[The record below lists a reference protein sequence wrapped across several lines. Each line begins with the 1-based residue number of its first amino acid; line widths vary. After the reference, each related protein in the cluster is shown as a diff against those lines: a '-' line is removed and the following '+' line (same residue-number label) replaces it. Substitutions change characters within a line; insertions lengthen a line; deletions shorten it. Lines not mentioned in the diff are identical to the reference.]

1 MYRQIITP
9 FSSVSCYGTICL
21 KLYCETINNTDDS
34 SGKEVRVSMD
44 KAEFIRKRQE
54 ILERQAQFLE
64 ERPEIGR
71 LVRMKK
77 IFLRVLM
84 GIIILHFIFSICIMV
99 SMQGFTAFDIGS
111 EVFKLPFM
119 LLWVFLFL
127 NPRGSWTWNLMLY
140 VSAVVNF
147 GLVVQNRE
155 VMLGVLTN
163 LSYLAIHSRVLYAAI
178 MFLEVLLPFVLLGFA
193 LYLTVPMKHRVM
205 AEVAAN
211 MYKET
216 MAELQDAAR

>member
-1 MYRQIITP
+1 
-9 FSSVSCYGTICL
+9 
-21 KLYCETINNTDDS
+21 
-34 SGKEVRVSMD
+34 MD

-71 LVRMKK
+71 LVGMKK

-99 SMQGFTAFDIGS
+99 LMQGFIAYNIVM
-111 EVFKLPFM
+111 EVLELPLR
-119 LLWVFLFL
+119 LLWAFLFL
-127 NPRGSWTWNLMLY
+127 NPQSSWRLNLMLY

-147 GLVVQNRE
+147 GLVLQNRE
-155 VMLGVLTN
+155 VILGVLAN
-163 LSYLAIHSRVLYAAI
+163 LSYFAMHLRVLYVAI
-178 MFLEVLLPFVLLGFA
+178 MSLEALLPFVLLGFA

-205 AEVAAN
+205 AEEAAN

>member
-1 MYRQIITP
+1 
-9 FSSVSCYGTICL
+9 
-21 KLYCETINNTDDS
+21 
-34 SGKEVRVSMD
+34 MD
-44 KAEFIRKRQE
+44 KAEFLKKRQE

-71 LVRMKK
+71 LVGMKK
-77 IFLRVLM
+77 IFLRILM
-84 GIIILHFIFSICIMV
+84 GIVILHFIFSICIMV
-99 SMQGFTAFDIGS
+99 SMPGFTAFDIVT

-119 LLWVFLFL
+119 LLWLFALL
-127 NPRGSWTWNLMLY
+127 NPRSNWTWNLMLY
-140 VSAVVNF
+140 VSAAVNL

-163 LSYLAIHSRVLYAAI
+163 LSYLAMPSGILYVAV
-178 MFLEVLLPFVLLGFA
+178 MLLEVLLPFVLLGFA